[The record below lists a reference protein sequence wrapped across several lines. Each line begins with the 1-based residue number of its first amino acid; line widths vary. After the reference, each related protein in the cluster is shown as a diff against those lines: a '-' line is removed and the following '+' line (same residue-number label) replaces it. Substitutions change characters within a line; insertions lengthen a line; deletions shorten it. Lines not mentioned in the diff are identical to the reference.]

1 MFPILDLK
9 IEVKQHENLQFPEY
23 AGSMLRG
30 SFGHTF
36 KRLACITKQKECTGC
51 PLSQS
56 CAYSQVFEGVINSEE
71 QSSLPYII
79 HMPKEANRFI
89 AAGQTWQFGMTL
101 VGKAINQLPII
112 AYAWQKTCE
121 EGFSKDRSQAE
132 LKSIYHHDQIIY
144 QPNKSLAAHTP
155 SPVKA
160 KPLESVVHLDFV
172 SPLRIQHNNYIV
184 LNPEELTAPIVLIA
198 LAKRIQRLAELHA
211 TPINLDIAQ
220 LLAAAQQ
227 ISISTHLKR
236 STMTR
241 YSNRQQ
247 RLMNL
252 DGLIGRI
259 SLTGDL
265 SLFSEL
271 LSLGELVH
279 IGKNATMGLGQYNIS
294 LN

>member
-1 MFPILDLK
+1 MLPLLPLRFEL
-9 IEVKQHENLQFPEY
+9 KQHENLHLPEH

-36 KRLACITKQKECTGC
+36 KRLACITKQKECKAC

-89 AAGQTWQFGMTL
+89 AAGQTWSFGMTL

-121 EGFSKDRSQAE
+121 EGFSKDRSKAE
-132 LKSIYHHDQIIY
+132 LMAIYHHDQIIY
-144 QPNKSLAAHTP
+144 QPNKPLATHTP
-155 SPVKA
+155 NDIEA
-160 KPLESVVHLDFV
+160 KPLKSAVHLDFI

-211 TPINLDIAQ
+211 TPIDLDIAQ
-220 LLAAAQQ
+220 LLSAAQQ

-236 STMTR
+236 STMIR

-252 DGLIGRI
+252 EGLIGRI
-259 SLTGDL
+259 TFTGDL
-265 SLFSEL
+265 SLFSDL

-279 IGKNATMGLGQYNIS
+279 IGKNATMGLGQYQLS
-294 LN
+294 LS

>member
-121 EGFSKDRSQAE
+121 EGFSKDRSQA
-132 LKSIYHHDQIIY
+132 
-144 QPNKSLAAHTP
+144 
-155 SPVKA
+155 
-160 KPLESVVHLDFV
+160 
-172 SPLRIQHNNYIV
+172 
-184 LNPEELTAPIVLIA
+184 
-198 LAKRIQRLAELHA
+198 
-211 TPINLDIAQ
+211 
-220 LLAAAQQ
+220 
-227 ISISTHLKR
+227 
-236 STMTR
+236 
-241 YSNRQQ
+241 
-247 RLMNL
+247 
-252 DGLIGRI
+252 
-259 SLTGDL
+259 
-265 SLFSEL
+265 
-271 LSLGELVH
+271 
-279 IGKNATMGLGQYNIS
+279 
-294 LN
+294 

>member
-1 MFPILDLK
+1 MLPLLPLRFEL
-9 IEVKQHENLQFPEY
+9 KQHENLHLPEH

-30 SFGHTF
+30 AFGHTF
-36 KRLACITKQKECTGC
+36 KRLACITKQKECNGC

-56 CAYSQVFEGVINSEE
+56 CAYSQVFEGVINSDE

-79 HMPKEANRFI
+79 HMPKDGNRFI
-89 AAGQTWQFGMTL
+89 ATGQTWQFGMTL

-121 EGFSKDRSQAE
+121 EGFSKDKSRSE
-132 LKSIYHHDQIIY
+132 LMAIYHDDHIIY
-144 QPNKSLAAHTP
+144 QPNKPLATHTP
-155 SPVKA
+155 TAITA
-160 KPLESVVHLDFV
+160 KPLASVIHLDFV

-184 LNPEELTAPIVLIA
+184 LNPEELTAPIVLVT

-211 TPINLDIAQ
+211 TPIDLNIAQ
-220 LLAAAQQ
+220 LFAAAQH
-227 ISISTHLKR
+227 IAINTHLKR
-236 STMTR
+236 STMIR

-252 DGLIGRI
+252 EGLIGRI
-259 SLTGDL
+259 TLTGDL

-279 IGKNATMGLGQYNIS
+279 IGKNATMGLGQYQLS
-294 LN
+294 LS

>member
-51 PLSQS
+51 PLAQS

-79 HMPKEANRFI
+79 HMPTETNRFI
-89 AAGQTWQFGMTL
+89 ATGQTWQFGMTL

-132 LKSIYHHDQIIY
+132 LKAIYHHDQIIY

-155 SPVKA
+155 SPVKF

-259 SLTGDL
+259 TLTGDL

-279 IGKNATMGLGQYNIS
+279 IGKNATMGLGQYKIS

>member
-36 KRLACITKQKECTGC
+36 KRLACITKQKECKGC

-71 QSSLPYII
+71 QSTLPYII

-155 SPVKA
+155 SPVKL

-279 IGKNATMGLGQYNIS
+279 IGKNATMGLGQYQMS

>member
-1 MFPILDLK
+1 
-9 IEVKQHENLQFPEY
+9 
-23 AGSMLRG
+23 
-30 SFGHTF
+30 
-36 KRLACITKQKECTGC
+36 
-51 PLSQS
+51 
-56 CAYSQVFEGVINSEE
+56 
-71 QSSLPYII
+71 
-79 HMPKEANRFI
+79 
-89 AAGQTWQFGMTL
+89 MTL

-121 EGFSKDRSQAE
+121 EGFSKDKSQAE
-132 LKSIYHHDQIIY
+132 LKAIYHHDQIVY
-144 QPNKSLAAHTP
+144 QPNKPLATHTP
-155 SPVKA
+155 SPVQA

-184 LNPEELTAPIVLIA
+184 LNPEELTASIVLIT
-198 LAKRIQRLAELHA
+198 LAKRVQRLAELHA
-211 TPINLDIAQ
+211 TPIHLDITQ

-279 IGKNATMGLGQYNIS
+279 IGKNATMGLGQYKIT
-294 LN
+294 LV

>member
-9 IEVKQHENLQFPEY
+9 IEVKQHENLQFPDY

-36 KRLACITKQKECTGC
+36 KRLACITKQKECKGC

-56 CAYSQVFEGVINSEE
+56 CAYSQVFEGVINSDE
-71 QSSLPYII
+71 QSSLPYVI

-89 AAGQTWQFGMTL
+89 AAGQTWSFGMTL

-121 EGFSKDRSQAE
+121 EGFSKDKSQAE
-132 LKSIYHHDQIIY
+132 LKAIYHHDQIIY

-220 LLAAAQQ
+220 LLTAAQKL
-227 ISISTHLKR
+227 SISTHLKR

-259 SLTGDL
+259 TLTGDL

-279 IGKNATMGLGQYNIS
+279 IGKNATMGLGQYKMS

>member
-1 MFPILDLK
+1 MLPLLPLRFEL
-9 IEVKQHENLQFPEY
+9 KQHENLHLPEH

-36 KRLACITKQKECTGC
+36 KKLACITKQKECKTC

-89 AAGQTWQFGMTL
+89 AAGQTWSFGMTL

-121 EGFSKDRSQAE
+121 EGFSKDRSKAE
-132 LKSIYHHDQIIY
+132 LMAIYHHDQIIY
-144 QPNKSLAAHTP
+144 QPNKPLATHTP
-155 SPVKA
+155 NDIEA
-160 KPLESVVHLDFV
+160 KPLKSVVHLDFV
-172 SPLRIQHNNYIV
+172 SPLRIQHNNYVV

-211 TPINLDIAQ
+211 ILPSHQRRDWLLNSQDALPEEFERIIINCMSNV
-220 LLAAAQQ
+220 AAQTQ
-227 ISISTHLKR
+227 QEAKQQQLA
-236 STMTR
+236 
-241 YSNRQQ
+241 NQRQH
-247 RLMNL
+247 
-252 DGLIGRI
+252 
-259 SLTGDL
+259 L
-265 SLFSEL
+265 SLI
-271 LSLGELVH
+271 H
-279 IGKNATMGLGQYNIS
+279 I
-294 LN
+294 

>member
-79 HMPKEANRFI
+79 HMPTETNRFI
-89 AAGQTWQFGMTL
+89 ATGQTWQFGMTL

-132 LKSIYHHDQIIY
+132 LKAIYHNDQIIY

-279 IGKNATMGLGQYNIS
+279 IGKNATMGLGQYKMS